1 MWYPDQISSLDHANT
16 VVSKCYVSKVVI
28 GAQTLIEKPAPLGL
42 VHQLLVSSRI
52 VLTGAEV
59 GHEWRSD
66 DLLNMVVALRHWLGR
81 GVGVQSG

>member
-42 VHQLLVSSRI
+42 AHQLLGFLRI
-52 VLTGAEV
+52 VPTGAVIDLECC
-59 GHEWRSD
+59 SD